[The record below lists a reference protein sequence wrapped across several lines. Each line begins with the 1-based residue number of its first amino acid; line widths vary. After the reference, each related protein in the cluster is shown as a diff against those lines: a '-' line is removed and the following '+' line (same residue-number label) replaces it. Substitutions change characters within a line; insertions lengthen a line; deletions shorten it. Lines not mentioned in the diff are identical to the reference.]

1 MIKEQYIKNID
12 NDTFPEE
19 VQNILSSKNIAIIG
33 CGGQG
38 GYIIDFLARLGVNSI
53 SFWDG
58 DNYETT
64 NLNRQ
69 IGCVQSTLGQNK
81 AEAMLQYVK
90 KIDQKIKAIRYNWF
104 FGDDKNDLQHLLE
117 HDIVLMAADCYYN
130 PEVMYPLLK

>member
-81 AEAMLQYVK
+81 AEVMLQYVQ

-117 HDIVLMAADCYYN
+117 HDIVLMSADCYYN
-130 PEVMYPLLK
+130 PEVMYPL

>member
-64 NLNRQ
+64 NLNR
-69 IGCVQSTLGQNK
+69 
-81 AEAMLQYVK
+81 
-90 KIDQKIKAIRYNWF
+90 
-104 FGDDKNDLQHLLE
+104 
-117 HDIVLMAADCYYN
+117 
-130 PEVMYPLLK
+130 